1 MRENNQLKKK
11 MILERQP
18 EDPAGTEK
26 DFFALS
32 LKRGK
37 RNRETLQVY
46 AEVYGTVSK
55 EYTSEVTLTALG
67 Q

>member
-1 MRENNQLKKK
+1 